1 VSLKLS
7 SELWASVFA
16 VPSQIVDKHIKLCGG
31 VSLKVLLLVLRHP
44 DRAASVKT
52 LSRQLNLSSAD
63 VADALNYWMESG
75 VLTEDFSEDTA
86 ADEPER
92 EEPEAPAAPVQTP
105 VPEAPVKKAPYSSSR
120 PRYPRDE
127 TLTLI
132 EKDAMLSSLLDEA
145 QTVLAKTF
153 TSADMDVLV
162 ALYSF
167 YGLSPHY
174 ILTLLHYC
182 ATIQKRSMGYAESV
196 AASWIQEG
204 VDENSVDAHVERQL
218 RRRSMEGKIRSAFG
232 ITDRRLVPKEREMIT
247 RWTDELGYD
256 LDMINKAYEICAER
270 TGKLAFSY
278 INKISSA
285 GTSRALKPHSRRRG
299 KTKNERQRHAERAVA
314 GQHHRPFYEGVDKR
328 HGISRRNCRTKPRN
342 PDQAPRKGR
351 TELLIKRA
359 QIAERAPRRLN
370 GSGKSLPHPRFW
382 PRRCFQ
388 RRTSPRRSRKSAF

>member
-1 VSLKLS
+1 
-7 SELWASVFA
+7 
-16 VPSQIVDKHIKLCGG
+16 VDKHIKLCGG

-44 DRAASVKT
+44 DRPASVKT

-75 VLTEDFSEDTA
+75 VLTEDFTGDSA

-92 EEPEAPAAPVQTP
+92 EEQDAPAAPVQTP
-105 VPEAPVKKAPYSSSR
+105 VPEAPIKKAPYSSSR

-132 EKDAMLSSLLDEA
+132 EKDAMLASLLDEA
-145 QTVLAKTF
+145 QAVFAKTF

-196 AASWIQEG
+196 AASWIQDG
-204 VDENSVDAHVERQL
+204 VDDNSVDAHVERQL
-218 RRRSMEGKIRSAFG
+218 RRRSIEGKIRSAFG

-278 INKISSA
+278 INKILVSWHEQGFKTPQQA
-285 GTSRALKPHSRRRG
+285 GGEKR
-299 KTKNERQRHAERAVA
+299 KTNA
-314 GQHHRPFYEGVDKR
+314 
-328 HGISRRNCRTKPRN
+328 
-342 PDQAPRKGR
+342 
-351 TELLIKRA
+351 
-359 QIAERAPRRLN
+359 N
-370 GSGKSLPHPRFW
+370 GTPSEQSLDNIIDRFM
-382 PRRCFQ
+382 
-388 RRTSPRRSRKSAF
+388 KE